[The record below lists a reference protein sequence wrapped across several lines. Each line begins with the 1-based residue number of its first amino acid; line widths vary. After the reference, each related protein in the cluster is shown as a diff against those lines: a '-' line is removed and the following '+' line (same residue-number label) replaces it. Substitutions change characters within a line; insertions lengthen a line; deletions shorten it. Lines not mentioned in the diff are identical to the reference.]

1 MGVEISRELAS
12 ERIFEEETMA
22 HVLGIDSSTQSVKV
36 LLCESQSGEVLASA
50 SAPHPHGTEVDPRH
64 WWKALN
70 DALSDKNISESAE
83 RDQIASLSI
92 AGQQHGLVLLDEGGE
107 IIRPA
112 LLWNDVRSAS
122 QAEVINQEFSDIA
135 MRTGSSL
142 VASFTASKLR
152 WVYENEP
159 KNAQRVAAVC
169 LPHDWLTW
177 KLSGSKKI
185 QDITTDRSDAS
196 GTGYFNARL
205 NSYDQEIVNFCLGRN
220 DIYLPK
226 IVEKNQ
232 TAGTFGSSKLAAGAG
247 DNAAAAFG
255 LNLAPGDVVISLGTS
270 GTAFSVAT
278 EQTHDASGMVA
289 GFADLTGNYLPLVCT
304 LNAARVLD
312 AATKLLN
319 VSHEKLGEL
328 ALQSTPGAN
337 GLTLIPY
344 FEGERTPN
352 LPNARGLLAGLTLEN
367 NVPADIAR
375 AYIEGMLCGMVD
387 AAHRLKPGATAPQRI
402 ILIGGAARNSAVQE
416 IAATLFDCDVL
427 VPPVMEYVARGA
439 ARQAAWTLNNVSDLP
454 QWSLGDSRLLP
465 NTFRPEVFARYREVR
480 DRNYGTH

>member
-1 MGVEISRELAS
+1 MGVEIWRELAS

-50 SAPHPHGTEVDPRH
+50 SEPHPHGTEVDPRH
-64 WWKALN
+64 WWNALN

-92 AGQQHGLVLLDEGGE
+92 AGQQHGLVLLDKEGE

-185 QDITTDRSDAS
+185 QDITT
-196 GTGYFNARL
+196 
-205 NSYDQEIVNFCLGRN
+205 EIGR
-220 DIYLPK
+220 
-226 IVEKNQ
+226 
-232 TAGTFGSSKLAAGAG
+232 
-247 DNAAAAFG
+247 
-255 LNLAPGDVVISLGTS
+255 
-270 GTAFSVAT
+270 
-278 EQTHDASGMVA
+278 
-289 GFADLTGNYLPLVCT
+289 
-304 LNAARVLD
+304 
-312 AATKLLN
+312 
-319 VSHEKLGEL
+319 
-328 ALQSTPGAN
+328 
-337 GLTLIPY
+337 
-344 FEGERTPN
+344 
-352 LPNARGLLAGLTLEN
+352 
-367 NVPADIAR
+367 
-375 AYIEGMLCGMVD
+375 
-387 AAHRLKPGATAPQRI
+387 AH
-402 ILIGGAARNSAVQE
+402 V
-416 IAATLFDCDVL
+416 
-427 VPPVMEYVARGA
+427 
-439 ARQAAWTLNNVSDLP
+439 
-454 QWSLGDSRLLP
+454 
-465 NTFRPEVFARYREVR
+465 
-480 DRNYGTH
+480 